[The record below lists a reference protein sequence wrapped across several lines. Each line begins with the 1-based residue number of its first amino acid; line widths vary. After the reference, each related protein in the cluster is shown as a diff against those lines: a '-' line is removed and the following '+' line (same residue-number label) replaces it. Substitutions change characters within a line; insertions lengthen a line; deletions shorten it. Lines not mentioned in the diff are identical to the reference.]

1 MPKCLFSI
9 LDQYLKLGWK
19 VYKKQLIKQARRI
32 QNENNMARV
41 NIGICPRYL
50 SDQHLIAESV
60 EITMITGGLRK
71 NGYQIKS
78 EIPDIFNIGKG
89 HINFFKNKLYYL
101 NKRLL
106 AVNKEL
112 GNRNIRHST
121 KIDLN
126 EFPSELRG
134 DWNPDW
140 IDSAIIR
147 DRVYRRLIQPLKA
160 REGFHR
166 YYKNPIRDMKWFAN
180 KMLSSELFEV

>member
-1 MPKCLFSI
+1 
-9 LDQYLKLGWK
+9 
-19 VYKKQLIKQARRI
+19 
-32 QNENNMARV
+32 MARV
-41 NIGICPRYL
+41 NIGIDPLYL

-78 EIPDIFNIGKG
+78 EIPEVFNIGNG

-101 NKRLL
+101 NRRLL

-121 KIDLN
+121 KIDLG

-134 DWNPDW
+134 DWKPTIESSN
-140 IDSAIIR
+140 IIR
-147 DRVYRRLIQPLKA
+147 ERIADRLIHPLKA
-160 REGFHR
+160 KKGFHR
-166 YYKNPIRDMKWFAN
+166 FYKKPIENMNDFSC
-180 KMLSSELFEV
+180 KMLNSELFEV

>member
-1 MPKCLFSI
+1 M
-9 LDQYLKLGWK
+9 
-19 VYKKQLIKQARRI
+19 
-32 QNENNMARV
+32 RV
-41 NIGICPRYL
+41 NIGINPLYL

-78 EIPDIFNIGKG
+78 EIPLEFNLGKG

-121 KIDLN
+121 KIDLG

-134 DWNPDW
+134 DWSPNFE
-140 IDSAIIR
+140 DSKIIR
-147 DRVYRRLIQPLKA
+147 DRIADRLIHPLRA
-160 REGFHR
+160 RPGFHR
-166 YYKNPIRDMKWFAN
+166 YYKNKIDSNVNFARV
-180 KMLSSELFEV
+180 MLNSELFEV

>member
-1 MPKCLFSI
+1 
-9 LDQYLKLGWK
+9 
-19 VYKKQLIKQARRI
+19 
-32 QNENNMARV
+32 MARV
-41 NIGICPRYL
+41 NIGINPFYL

-78 EIPDIFNIGKG
+78 EIPKYFDLGKG

-134 DWNPDW
+134 DWRPGLE
-140 IDSAIIR
+140 DSKIIR
-147 DRVYRRLIQPLKA
+147 DRIADRLIHPLRA
-160 REGFHR
+160 RSGFHR
-166 YYKNPIRDMKWFAN
+166 YYKNRIESNVLFA
-180 KMLSSELFEV
+180 KRMLSSELFEV

>member
-71 NGYQIKS
+71 NGHQIKS
-78 EIPDIFNIGKG
+78 EIPDVFNIGKG

-134 DWNPDW
+134 DWKPDME
-140 IDSAIIR
+140 DSKIIR
-147 DRVYRRLIQPLKA
+147 FRVFDRLNYPLKA
-160 REGFHR
+160 RKGFHR
-166 YYKNPIRDMKWFAN
+166 YYKNPIENIHDFSCN
-180 KMLSSELFEV
+180 MLNSELFEV